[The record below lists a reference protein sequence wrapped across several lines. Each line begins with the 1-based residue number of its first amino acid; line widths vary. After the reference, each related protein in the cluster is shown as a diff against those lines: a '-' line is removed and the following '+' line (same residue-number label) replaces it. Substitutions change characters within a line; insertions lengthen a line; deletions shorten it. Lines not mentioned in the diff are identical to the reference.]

1 MRGRKPFR
9 RKTDRLPVLLFSILL
24 AVCLTVACALAS
36 ESDRMPDID
45 SSQELSLTV
54 TMTYTDPNLET
65 DNVIPMSGVEVR
77 LVQVASLTV
86 NGGSADYTLLDAYA
100 ECGIELAGMNASES
114 ADAAEI
120 LAALVGKN
128 GSADGMT
135 ATTDS
140 EGKAVFSG
148 LEAGMYLVF
157 QEESANTAYRVDA
170 IVTMLISVPY
180 PQTEADGNS
189 WIYTVETYPKTE
201 LSGPKNNGTITVT
214 KELYN
219 TETDLTYYSPEGEAL
234 VFYVGL
240 FTDEACTQQVEG
252 TTDLALTFVN
262 SSSASVTFENLT
274 TDQTYYIAETD
285 GNGTVLSGVTIDG
298 VTFQTDYPN
307 GQAISVTRDETDAS
321 ITFRNTTDGVPE
333 EYYYGGTLTITKKTL
348 CGTEDFITTGTY
360 YAGIFADAAYTIL
373 AGDVVELKLE
383 QASSVSVDVRLYF
396 GTDVS
401 DSVTCYVTE
410 TDSNGTPLS
419 NDSSLGFTFTLSKED
434 GMVTLSNE
442 NPNEEIVI
450 TNVFEETETETEPE
464 ASTEPP
470 SEDSTEAPTE
480 PSTEAFTEAPTE
492 PSTEAATE
500 ASTEPSTE
508 ALTEASTEP
517 STEETTEPP
526 LPDSYMQSEP
536 LEEETDFLEIATESE
551 YWEENPET
559 TATETGSSESST
571 ESVPST
577 ESNDSDSPQ
586 TGDHTPIRF
595 WIMVMLAGLCVAIG
609 SCLYRKQAENR

>member
-1 MRGRKPFR
+1 MTMRGRKSFR
-9 RKTDRLPVLLFSILL
+9 RKTGRLPVLLFSILL
-24 AVCLTVACALAS
+24 AVCLTIACALAS
-36 ESDRMPDID
+36 ESDRMPDLD

-114 ADAAEI
+114 AAAAEV

-157 QEESANTAYRVDA
+157 QEESANAAYRVDA

-240 FTDEACTQQVEG
+240 FTDEACTQQAEG

-298 VTFQTDYPN
+298 VIFQTDYPN
-307 GQAISVTRDETDAS
+307 GQAVSVTRDETDAS

-333 EYYYGGTLTITKKTL
+333 DYYYGGTLTITKKTL

-401 DSVTCYVTE
+401 DSVTYYVTE

-419 NDSSLGFTFTLSKED
+419 NDSSLGFTFTLSEED

-442 NPNEEIVI
+442 NPDEEIVI
-450 TNVFEETETETEPE
+450 TNTFEETEMETEPE

-480 PSTEAFTEAPTE
+480 PSTEPSTEATTEAPTE
-492 PSTEAATE
+492 PFTEAFTE
-500 ASTEPSTE
+500 AS
-508 ALTEASTEP
+508 AEP
-517 STEETTEPP
+517 STEETTELS

-536 LEEETDFLEIATESE
+536 LEEETDFLEITTESD

-559 TATETGSSESST
+559 TATEIGSSEGST

-586 TGDHTPIRF
+586 TGDHTPIGV
-595 WIMVMLAGLCVAIG
+595 WLMVMLAGFCVAIG
-609 SCLYRKQAENR
+609 SCLYRKQTENR